1 MKKKPLANGK
11 LAEVIGINENRLFLH
26 MDEYQLHAD
35 EWPFDSH
42 MGHEITSFYDVS
54 PCTVERE

>member
-1 MKKKPLANGK
+1 M
-11 LAEVIGINENRLFLH
+11 GINGNRLFLH
-26 MDEYQLHAD
+26 MDEYQLQAD